1 MVLEPR
7 PPPAATSP
15 LDHPSVEPREARKPG
30 ASGFRS
36 SSGIPTF
43 KICQIIFLSE
53 ELSSKYISIFP
64 DVFKYTGAV
73 EPRPREYAPPPHH
86 HLKPPAP
93 CRSEIISRLTRYSR
107 ETNRGN
113 IVDHRF
119 PLRPQNE
126 EYLIG
131 GSISWFLSVKRE
143 WKEGFLTFDV
153 SIPKIWFDV
162 FKFTFVDYHKFW

>member
-1 MVLEPR
+1 MAPSCSSHGHPLPR
-7 PPPAATSP
+7 PRRSTTP
-15 LDHPSVEPREARKPG
+15 
-30 ASGFRS
+30 RS
-36 SSGIPTF
+36 SPGKRGSRGRAALEVRAVFQLLKYVKLFSFQRSCRLNTF
-43 KICQIIFLSE
+43 PS
-53 ELSSKYISIFP
+53 FP
-64 DVFKYTGAV
+64 MYLNTRGL

-126 EYLIG
+126 EYL
-131 GSISWFLSVKRE
+131 L
-143 WKEGFLTFDV
+143 
-153 SIPKIWFDV
+153 
-162 FKFTFVDYHKFW
+162 